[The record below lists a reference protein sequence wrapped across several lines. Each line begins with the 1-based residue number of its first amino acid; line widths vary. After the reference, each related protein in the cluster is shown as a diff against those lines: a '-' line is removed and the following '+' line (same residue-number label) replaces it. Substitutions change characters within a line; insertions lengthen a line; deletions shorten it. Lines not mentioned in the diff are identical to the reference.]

1 MNATPRHKLW
11 RTLIVCIYGAALLY
25 FGLINVGPLPT
36 VPVVATDK
44 LIHALCFG
52 GLEVLIEWAAATL
65 PRRRRA
71 LTAVVLT
78 VSLGGILEL
87 VQAGLPYR
95 SAEVADLVA
104 DAVGACL
111 AALGVWAFEQWV
123 VPSVSRA
130 DG

>member
-1 MNATPRHKLW
+1 VSTTPHHKLW
-11 RTLIVCIYGAALLY
+11 RTLVVCIYGAALLY
-25 FGLINVGPLPT
+25 FGLINVGPLPP

-52 GLEVLIEWAAATL
+52 GLEVLIEWAAAAL

-71 LTAVVLT
+71 VTAVLLT
-78 VSLGGILEL
+78 VLLGGILEL

-95 SAEVADLVA
+95 SAEVADLIA
-104 DAVGACL
+104 DALGACV

-123 VPSVSRA
+123 GPGLSRA